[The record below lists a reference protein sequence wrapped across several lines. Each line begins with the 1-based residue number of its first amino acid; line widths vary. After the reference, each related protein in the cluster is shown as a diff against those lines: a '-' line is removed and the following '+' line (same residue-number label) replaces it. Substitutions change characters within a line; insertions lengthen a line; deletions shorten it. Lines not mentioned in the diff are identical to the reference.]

1 MSEKENKLQKIIELE
16 LQLDEIK
23 DVDVLLERILTESRN
38 IVNAD
43 AGSIYVK
50 EGERLKIKYA
60 QNDTQLNDLPP
71 GEKLPYLFFS
81 FPINKTSIAGYV
93 ASTKETLVIEDA
105 YNIPAEKPYKFN
117 RQTDLTT
124 NYRTKSIYTF
134 PLVMNNGVLL
144 GVLQIINKLDDSGCV
159 VKFTKEDGTYL
170 QHFALSAVRALQH
183 AYNTRE
189 NHRKMLKMSEF
200 RDPKETYLH
209 TERVSSI
216 SLEIYDRW
224 AFDKNIPEN
233 IRHTYRDNLKI
244 AAKFHDIGKVGI
256 SDLILKKPGRFDDY
270 ERRIIK
276 GHTCIGAQLFDPA
289 ETEVDIMC
297 RDVALCHHERF
308 DGGEAGY
315 PGKKYV
321 DGGFADFQIGFPV
334 EDSTPLEGEEIP
346 LSARIV
352 AVADVFDALSHKRCY
367 KEAWSLDDAFAEI
380 QNCSGTQFDPE
391 IVLAFMKVRE
401 RVEQILIN
409 YRDDE
414 E

>member
-1 MSEKENKLQKIIELE
+1 
-16 LQLDEIK
+16 
-23 DVDVLLERILTESRN
+23 
-38 IVNAD
+38 
-43 AGSIYVK
+43 
-50 EGERLKIKYA
+50 
-60 QNDTQLNDLPP
+60 
-71 GEKLPYLFFS
+71 
-81 FPINKTSIAGYV
+81 
-93 ASTKETLVIEDA
+93 
-105 YNIPAEKPYKFN
+105 
-117 RQTDLTT
+117 
-124 NYRTKSIYTF
+124 
-134 PLVMNNGVLL
+134 
-144 GVLQIINKLDDSGCV
+144 
-159 VKFTKEDGTYL
+159 
-170 QHFALSAVRALQH
+170 
-183 AYNTRE
+183 
-189 NHRKMLKMSEF
+189 MSEF

-256 SDLILKKPGRFDDY
+256 SDLILKKPGRFDEK
-270 ERRIIK
+270 ERQIIK
-276 GHTCIGAQLFDPA
+276 GHTCIGAQLFDPP
-289 ETEVDIMC
+289 ETDVDVMC
-297 RDVALCHHERF
+297 RDVVLCHHERF

-315 PGKKYV
+315 PGKKYFN
-321 DGGFADFQIGFPV
+321 GGYADFQIGFPV
-334 EDSTPLEGEEIP
+334 EKSIPLKGEEIP
-346 LSARIV
+346 LAARIV

-401 RVEQILIN
+401 RVEKILIN